1 MGSERSTDKN
11 RNQKDFNND
20 KDEFQPEGGT
30 KNAELAIF
38 TTESLVFGADEDGRD
53 DIASNKEKE
62 EAIMEIRMADVV
74 KDGQKNQ
81 AGSSKDGKEDR

>member
-1 MGSERSTDKN
+1 MGSEGSTDKN
-11 RNQKDFNND
+11 RSQKDFNND
-20 KDEFQPEGGT
+20 EDEFHPERGT

-53 DIASNKEKE
+53 DIASNKEEE

-81 AGSSKDGKEDR
+81 AGSSKHGEEDR